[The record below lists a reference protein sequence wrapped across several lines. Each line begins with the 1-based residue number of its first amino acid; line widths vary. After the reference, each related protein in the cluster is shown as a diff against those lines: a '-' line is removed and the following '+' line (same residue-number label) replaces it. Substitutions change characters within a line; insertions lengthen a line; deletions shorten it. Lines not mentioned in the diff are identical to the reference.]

1 VTRVL
6 PSAPPRAQSRPTE
19 ADRGPS
25 WARRLVR
32 GRPEDPAWVRP
43 RLLGL
48 LAGTVV
54 LYMWGLAASGWANAF
69 YSAAAQAGGSNWK
82 AFFYGSFDA
91 ANSITVDK
99 PPASLWVMDL
109 SVRLFGLSSWS
120 ILLPQAL
127 MGVAT
132 VGVLYLTVRRVSG
145 PGAGLLAGAILA
157 LTPVAVLIFR
167 FNNPDALL
175 VLLLTLAAY
184 AVTRA
189 VECGRGR
196 WLVLAGVLIGF
207 GFLAKMLQTLLVVPG
222 FGLAYLVAA
231 PIAVRHRVLHLLG
244 SGLAMLV
251 SAGWWVAI
259 VELVPASAR
268 PYIGG
273 SQTNSVWELIWGY
286 NGLGRL
292 NGNETGS
299 VTSLPGGRWGN
310 NGVGRLFNSSFGSQ
324 VTWLLPAALI
334 LLVAGLVV
342 LRGTRRTDLHRA
354 SLMLW
359 GGWLV
364 VTWLT
369 FSLAAGIIHPYYSVA
384 LAPAIGAVVAI
395 GGQQLWQRRGRP
407 WVPTLLAV
415 ILVGTGAWAWIL
427 LDRSSY
433 YMPWLRWVVVAAAIL
448 AAVGV
453 LRWESLGRPAVI
465 AVLAAG
471 VVATLGAP
479 AIYSWQTTATPHSGA
494 LPTAGPRASVST
506 SATTATTTT
515 ATTNPSRQPGLGP
528 LGAPSASG
536 PGGLFPGLPV
546 PSTSAMGSLLVAPR
560 VDPQVAALLR
570 PNGTSFTWVAA
581 TLGSENAA
589 GFQLAT
595 GLPVLALGGFNASDP
610 YPALADF
617 QADVAAGRIHWFI
630 GGGTTRPSST
640 GSDVAHRI
648 AAWVVANYPEQVVDG
663 VILYDLAPR
672 G

>member
-1 VTRVL
+1 
-6 PSAPPRAQSRPTE
+6 
-19 ADRGPS
+19 
-25 WARRLVR
+25 
-32 GRPEDPAWVRP
+32 
-43 RLLGL
+43 
-48 LAGTVV
+48 
-54 LYMWGLAASGWANAF
+54 
-69 YSAAAQAGGSNWK
+69 
-82 AFFYGSFDA
+82 
-91 ANSITVDK
+91 
-99 PPASLWVMDL
+99 
-109 SVRLFGLSSWS
+109 
-120 ILLPQAL
+120 
-127 MGVAT
+127 
-132 VGVLYLTVRRVSG
+132 
-145 PGAGLLAGAILA
+145 
-157 LTPVAVLIFR
+157 
-167 FNNPDALL
+167 
-175 VLLLTLAAY
+175 
-184 AVTRA
+184 
-189 VECGRGR
+189 
-196 WLVLAGVLIGF
+196 
-207 GFLAKMLQTLLVVPG
+207 
-222 FGLAYLVAA
+222 
-231 PIAVRHRVLHLLG
+231 
-244 SGLAMLV
+244 
-251 SAGWWVAI
+251 
-259 VELVPASAR
+259 
-268 PYIGG
+268 
-273 SQTNSVWELIWGY
+273 VWELIWGY

-570 PNGTSFTWVAA
+570 PNGTSFTWAAA

>member
-1 VTRVL
+1 
-6 PSAPPRAQSRPTE
+6 
-19 ADRGPS
+19 
-25 WARRLVR
+25 
-32 GRPEDPAWVRP
+32 
-43 RLLGL
+43 
-48 LAGTVV
+48 
-54 LYMWGLAASGWANAF
+54 
-69 YSAAAQAGGSNWK
+69 
-82 AFFYGSFDA
+82 
-91 ANSITVDK
+91 
-99 PPASLWVMDL
+99 
-109 SVRLFGLSSWS
+109 
-120 ILLPQAL
+120 
-127 MGVAT
+127 
-132 VGVLYLTVRRVSG
+132 
-145 PGAGLLAGAILA
+145 
-157 LTPVAVLIFR
+157 
-167 FNNPDALL
+167 
-175 VLLLTLAAY
+175 
-184 AVTRA
+184 
-189 VECGRGR
+189 
-196 WLVLAGVLIGF
+196 
-207 GFLAKMLQTLLVVPG
+207 
-222 FGLAYLVAA
+222 
-231 PIAVRHRVLHLLG
+231 
-244 SGLAMLV
+244 
-251 SAGWWVAI
+251 
-259 VELVPASAR
+259 
-268 PYIGG
+268 
-273 SQTNSVWELIWGY
+273 
-286 NGLGRL
+286 
-292 NGNETGS
+292 
-299 VTSLPGGRWGN
+299 
-310 NGVGRLFNSSFGSQ
+310 
-324 VTWLLPAALI
+324 
-334 LLVAGLVV
+334 
-342 LRGTRRTDLHRA
+342 
-354 SLMLW
+354 MLW

-471 VVATLGAP
+471 LVATLGAP

-570 PNGTSFTWVAA
+570 PTGTSFTWVAA